1 MELNELRAK
10 IDQIDPELVRLFC
23 ERMQVASGVAEY
35 KRQNGMPVLDPVR
48 ERALLTKVA
57 SLAED
62 EMDGYVRVLYET
74 ILSLS
79 RAHQEKAL
87 CGETPL
93 YKNITSAIENTPK
106 LFPTAAKVA
115 CQGVEGAFSQS
126 AAMKLF
132 RNPDIQYYRDFEDVF
147 RAVENGECR
156 YGVLPLENST
166 AGSVNKV
173 YELMLSHQ
181 FYIVRSARVRVAHN
195 LYVNPGVELSDIRE
209 VISHEQA
216 LNQSA
221 EYLRSL
227 GNVKITPVLNTAL
240 AAKTVHDSGRTD
252 LAALSSASCGKLYGL
267 KCLASSVQDKGA
279 NYTRFV
285 CISKELELY
294 PGSEH
299 TSLMMVISQKPGSLY
314 RILSSLNAS
323 GVNITKL
330 ESRPIPD
337 KDFEARFYLDVDLSI
352 YDPEFART
360 LSAMERE
367 CEEMRYLGTYS
378 EII

>member
-1 MELNELRAK
+1 YTRTLYSS
-10 IDQIDPELVRLFC
+10 I
-23 ERMQVASGVAEY
+23 
-35 KRQNGMPVLDPVR
+35 LD
-48 ERALLTKVA
+48 
-57 SLAED
+57 
-62 EMDGYVRVLYET
+62 
-74 ILSLS
+74 LS
-79 RAHQEKAL
+79 RSYQHKQLGA
-87 CGETPL
+87 
-93 YKNITSAIENTPK
+93 TSALYDEINEALENTPK

-115 CQGVEGAFSQS
+115 CQGVEGAYSQS
-126 AAMKLF
+126 AAQKLF
-132 RNPDIQYYRDFEDVF
+132 RSPDIHYYGSFEDVF
-147 RAVENGECR
+147 RAVESGACR

-173 YELMLSHQ
+173 YDLMLSHQ
-181 FYIVRSARVRVAHN
+181 FYIVRSARIRISHN
-195 LYVNPGVELSDIRE
+195 LYMKPGASIEDVRE

-216 LNQSA
+216 LSQSA

-227 GNVKITPVLNTAL
+227 GNIKITPVANTAM
-240 AAKTVHDSGRTD
+240 AAQMVRDSDRTD
-252 LAALSSASCGKLYGL
+252 LAALASSACGSLYGL
-267 KCLASSVQDKGA
+267 SCLASAVQDKGA

-337 KDFEARFYLDVDLSI
+337 RDFEARFYLDVDLSI

-360 LSAMERE
+360 FAALERE
-367 CEEMRYLGTYS
+367 CEELRYLGTYN
-378 EII
+378 EIF